1 MDGFGQFCP
10 VALASEVLTQR
21 WMLLVVRELL
31 AGSTRFS
38 DIKRGTPRISATLL
52 KQRLD
57 TLERAGVI
65 EHRDGCYRLTV
76 AGRELAP
83 VLTAIGTWGQRW
95 AREIAP
101 DDLDPGWLVWN
112 MRRRL
117 NSTAMPSRRTVIG
130 IEFLDAAPGERL
142 FWLVHEEGQAEV
154 CLKPPGFEE
163 DIVIRTTV
171 RRLAEIWRGL
181 RTFEEEVRN
190 GTVRIE
196 GRAEDRRAAPG
207 WFLLSAYASVERR
220 RADPGTKSQTGAA
233 ASTGP
238 EFSVRPRAG
247 NAKS

>member
-31 AGSTRFS
+31 AGSRRFS
-38 DIKRGTPRISATLL
+38 DIRRGIPRISATLL

-57 TLERAGVI
+57 MLEQAGVLERSEG
-65 EHRDGCYRLTV
+65 GYRLTE
-76 AGRELAP
+76 AGRELGP
-83 VLTAIGTWGQRW
+83 VLSAIGTWGQRW
-95 AREIAP
+95 AREIRC

-117 NSTAMPSRRTVIG
+117 NSAAMPLRRTVIG
-130 IEFLDAAPGERL
+130 IEFVDAMPSERL
-142 FWLVHEEGQAEV
+142 FWLVHEEGQVEV

-181 RTFEEEVRN
+181 RSFDEEVRSGAVGID
-190 GTVRIE
+190 GT
-196 GRAEDRRAAPG
+196 AEARRAAPQ

-220 RADPGTKSQTGAA
+220 RGDGTQQRV
-233 ASTGP
+233 P
-238 EFSVRPRAG
+238 
-247 NAKS
+247 N